1 MIKNYIFF
9 LCEAYILHKVNRYDI
24 HGKRIFETNDKFY
37 FVSLCLSY
45 GIALEIQPIFY
56 FKLKFRKWFKY
67 GLKAQKLLAQGS
79 ALGIM
84 AISKAPCKV
93 GCSKFESKIRYKK
106 WCYFGAA
113 KLLIFNTLIYEI
125 VL

>member
-1 MIKNYIFF
+1 MIKNYISF

-84 AISKAPCKV
+84 AISKAPC
-93 GCSKFESKIRYKK
+93 F
-106 WCYFGAA
+106 
-113 KLLIFNTLIYEI
+113 TLIEQA
-125 VL
+125 LSAFF